1 MVVFMGKKKAVK
13 KTKELSVAIAE
24 SSSLDAEGQQQQPP
38 LTPRKRGRPRKIIAD
53 KTEAAG
59 EVKEEEEAAQ
69 EGRDDVEGSKSQT
82 VKISTA
88 EEGEEEEEVKGQP
101 SKMKEE
107 AAAAAATTT
116 SSPSSKRQVPTKSR
130 ARRKSKPRKSS

>member
-1 MVVFMGKKKAVK
+1 MIVVFMGKKKAVK

-24 SSSLDAEGQQQQPP
+24 SSSLDAEGQQQQQP

-69 EGRDDVEGSKSQT
+69 EGRDDIEGRKSQT
-82 VKISTA
+82 LKIST
-88 EEGEEEEEVKGQP
+88 EEEEKGQP

-107 AAAAAATTT
+107 AAATTTTTTT
-116 SSPSSKRQVPTKSR
+116 SSSSSKRQVPTKSR
-130 ARRKSKPRKSS
+130 ARRKSKPRKCS